1 MKSNYE
7 IYIEEDFNQPS
18 YYPLKQAVAAE
29 LYQPISSWTGR
40 LILPPP
46 KSKQT
51 TEDSVLLE
59 VHNAPDD
66 YQELV
71 GKIVKLQWSPDS
83 QIEAK
88 YVQIVTRDV
97 RFTQVTEESKKS
109 GYLHPERLNNRSG
122 VGPLESLAGARPND
136 DLLVLLH
143 PEQIVD
149 NGPSSAQEQSSTE
162 MTSNLAERFWVMLA
176 EEPVQIPGRFYGL
189 VTMIKRESAT
199 ASDKDRFE
207 VRHFNK
213 TSKQFDG
220 PQEIIRIPQVPAK
233 GDGVLSSTN
242 EKIEKSA
249 LNQAGWYIYG
259 AKNADGVFIT
269 QAIEPRALVRLEPE
283 RVVLGR
289 EAGLNCI
296 KKEIWHHTPEPKGT
310 AKTIL
315 LDPSARQEG
324 EAISSWQEG
333 DNALV
338 IHLFGGIGGEIKD
351 ERLPI
356 LNLVTGHFA
365 YGFARVVRDPFTDE
379 LRFDIEYEQVYAH
392 NPDGIV
398 SGAIKWSSYMG
409 DLQRGWLGSR
419 PVSDVIIKLDALTQ
433 DYDFDGIRLS
443 PLAELKQQLQIMMAR
458 YRIGDG
464 TGAAL
469 VTPAR
474 SCVQDSN
481 QALYRAIQKIEE
493 EVNANKEIQNWLQ
506 HHPNDLQTE
515 RFNQLVDLGQLL
527 EKKLVPLGIVRRD
540 WKKKTKTIV
549 GASGNQSQICRL
561 IRGVASWRTMLP
573 RRAHDEMA
581 SLLLTQGAQLWF
593 IRTNQVGGWDA
604 KILPYA
610 PTTLFLAFGG

>member
-1 MKSNYE
+1 MKSNYQ
-7 IYIEEDFNQPS
+7 IYIEEEFNQPS
-18 YYPLKQAVAAE
+18 YYPLKQTVASE
-29 LYQPISSWTGR
+29 LYKPISSWTGR

-46 KSKQT
+46 KSEQT
-51 TEDSVLLE
+51 TEDSVLWE
-59 VHNAPDD
+59 VHNAPDE

-71 GKIVKLQWSPDS
+71 GKIVKLQWSPNS
-83 QIEAK
+83 QIKQK
-88 YVQIVTRDV
+88 YIQMVTRDV
-97 RFTQVTEESKKS
+97 CFTQVTEEEN
-109 GYLHPERLNNRSG
+109 LHPERLNNRSG
-122 VGPLESLAGARPND
+122 VGPLESLAGARLND
-136 DLLVLLH
+136 DLIVLLH

-149 NGPSSAQEQSSTE
+149 NGPSSAQEQCSTE
-162 MTSNLAERFWVMLA
+162 MTSNLSKRFWVLLA
-176 EEPVQIPGRFYGL
+176 EEPVQITGRFYGL
-189 VTMIKRESAT
+189 VTIIRRENAT
-199 ASDKDRFE
+199 DSEKERFE

-220 PQEIIRIPQVPAK
+220 PQELIRIPQVPAK
-233 GDGVLSSTN
+233 ANGVLNSTN

-269 QAIEPRALVRLEPE
+269 QAIEPRTLLRLEPE
-283 RVVLGR
+283 RVVLGL
-289 EAGLNCI
+289 EAGLNYI
-296 KKEIWHHTPEPKGT
+296 KKEIWHHTPEQKGT

-315 LDPSARQEG
+315 LDPSALQER
-324 EAISSWQEG
+324 EARASWLEG
-333 DNALV
+333 DKALV
-338 IHLFGGIGGEIKD
+338 IHLFGGIGGQIID
-351 ERLPI
+351 ERRTI
-356 LNLVTGHFA
+356 LKLVTGHFA

-392 NPDGIV
+392 NPDGII
-398 SGAIKWSSYMG
+398 SGAIKWPSYMG
-409 DLQRGWLGSR
+409 DLQRGWLGLR
-419 PVSDVIIKLDALTQ
+419 PVSDVIIKLEALTQ

-443 PLAELKQQLQIMMAR
+443 PLATLKQQLQMMMAR

-464 TGAAL
+464 TGVAL

-506 HHPNDLQTE
+506 HHPHDLQTE
-515 RFNQLVDLGQLL
+515 RFKQLVQLGHLL
-527 EKKLVPLGIVRRD
+527 EEKLVPLGIVRRD

-549 GASGNQSQICRL
+549 GASGNQSKICRL
-561 IRGVASWRTMLP
+561 IRGIASWRTMLP

-581 SLLLTQGAQLWF
+581 SLLLTQGAKLWL

-604 KILPYA
+604 NICPYP
-610 PTTLFLAFGG
+610 PTTLFPTGALKNSC

>member
-1 MKSNYE
+1 M
-7 IYIEEDFNQPS
+7 
-18 YYPLKQAVAAE
+18 
-29 LYQPISSWTGR
+29 
-40 LILPPP
+40 
-46 KSKQT
+46 
-51 TEDSVLLE
+51 E

-176 EEPVQIPGRFYGL
+176 EEPVQITGRFYGL
-189 VTMIKRESAT
+189 VTIIKRESAT

-259 AKNADGVFIT
+259 AKNADGVFVA
-269 QAIEPRALVRLEPE
+269 QAIEPRALFRLEPE
-283 RVVLGR
+283 QVVLGL
-289 EAGLNCI
+289 EPGLKCI
-296 KKEIWHHTPEPKGT
+296 KKEIWNNTPRQKGT

-315 LDPSARQEG
+315 LDPSALQAG

-333 DNALV
+333 DKALV
-338 IHLFGGIGGEIKD
+338 IHLFGGIGGQLQD

-356 LNLVTGHFA
+356 LRLVTGHFA
-365 YGFARVVRDPFTDE
+365 YGFAHVVRDPFTDE

-392 NPDGIV
+392 NTDGIV
-398 SGAIKWSSYMG
+398 SGGIKWSNYMG
-409 DLQRGWLGSR
+409 DLQQGWLGSR

-481 QALYRAIQKIEE
+481 QALYRAIQEIKKKVKATE
-493 EVNANKEIQNWLQ
+493 KIQNWLQ
-506 HHPNDLQTE
+506 DHPNDSQTQ
-515 RFNQLVDLGQLL
+515 RFNQLVNLGQLL
-527 EKKLVPLGIVRRD
+527 EDRLVPLGIVRRD
-540 WKKKTKTIV
+540 WKKTKTIV
-549 GASGNQSQICRL
+549 GASGNQSQICRI

-573 RRAHDEMA
+573 RRAHDELA

-593 IRTNQVGGWDA
+593 IRTNQVGGWDS
-604 KILPYA
+604 KIIPYA
-610 PTTLFLAFGG
+610 PTTLLPILE

>member
-1 MKSNYE
+1 MKSNYQ

-18 YYPLKQAVAAE
+18 YYPLKQAVTAE

-46 KSKQT
+46 KPKQT

-59 VHNAPDD
+59 VQNAPND

-71 GKIVKLQWSPDS
+71 GKTVNLQWNPNS

-88 YVQIVTRDV
+88 YVQIVTKDV
-97 RFTQVTEESKKS
+97 NFTQETEDSQES
-109 GYLHPERLNNRSG
+109 GNLHPERLNNRSG
-122 VGPLESLAGARPND
+122 VGPLESLAGARLND
-136 DLLVLLH
+136 DILVLLH
-143 PEQIVD
+143 PEQVVD
-149 NGPSSAQEQSSTE
+149 NGPSSAQEQSSPE
-162 MTSNLAERFWVMLA
+162 ITSNLAERFLIVLA
-176 EEPVQIPGRFYGL
+176 EEPVQITGRFYGL
-189 VTMIKRESAT
+189 VTIIKQQSTT
-199 ASDKDRFE
+199 ASHKDRFE

-213 TSKQFDG
+213 NSKQFDG
-220 PQEIIRIPQVPAK
+220 PQELIRLPQVPAK
-233 GDGVLSSTN
+233 RGGVLSSTN

-259 AKNADGVFIT
+259 AKNADGVFVA
-269 QAIEPRALVRLEPE
+269 QAIEPRAIVRLEPD
-283 RVVLGR
+283 RVVLGL
-289 EAGLNCI
+289 EPGLKCI
-296 KKEIWHHTPEPKGT
+296 KKEIWNNTPRQKGT

-315 LDPSARQEG
+315 LDPSALQAG

-333 DNALV
+333 DKALV
-338 IHLFGGIGGEIKD
+338 IHLFGGIGGQLQD

-356 LNLVTGHFA
+356 LRLVTGHFA
-365 YGFARVVRDPFTDE
+365 YGFAHVVRDPFTDE

-392 NPDGIV
+392 NTDGIV
-398 SGAIKWSSYMG
+398 SGLIKWSSYMG
-409 DLQRGWLGSR
+409 DLQRGWLGCR

-493 EVNANKEIQNWLQ
+493 EVNSNKKIQNWLQ
-506 HHPNDLQTE
+506 AHPNDLQTE
-515 RFNQLVDLGQLL
+515 RFKQLVELGQVL
-527 EKKLVPLGIVRRD
+527 EEKLVPLGIVRRD

-549 GASGNQSQICRL
+549 GTSGNQSQICRL

-593 IRTNQVGGWDA
+593 IRTNQVGGWDT

-610 PTTLFLAFGG
+610 PTTLPPILK

>member
-1 MKSNYE
+1 MKSNYQ

-18 YYPLKQAVAAE
+18 YYPLTQTVATE

-46 KSKQT
+46 KSQQT
-51 TEDSVLLE
+51 TEDSVLFE
-59 VHNAPDD
+59 VQNAPND

-83 QIEAK
+83 PIEAK

-176 EEPVQIPGRFYGL
+176 EEPVQITGRFYGL
-189 VTMIKRESAT
+189 VTIIKRESAT